1 MPILNFLKKIFTWR
15 PANAPE
21 FCVGQAKFPAPTRNL
36 GGRPSPLQWL
46 RTDYTI
52 RNSEL
57 IFSAVSRIA
66 NTISAIPFRLYKG
79 SAPVR
84 NSLSDLIGFSP
95 NPNMTAS
102 RFFKTMEVC
111 CCVTGNAYALKG
123 FDERGALLR
132 LDVFDPTRVTPIL
145 EQEAGELWYR
155 IRPPN
160 GDEYYVHNFY
170 VIHIPFIS
178 TNGYV
183 GISPVET
190 LMSTLE
196 HNAMIERI
204 SLEQLKKGV
213 SAKIVIEAPANL
225 GEAQRAATIRTLM
238 DTYKQTG
245 GNILL
250 LESGLTAKTLNMS
263 LVDPKLLDA
272 DKLTRGKVAMV
283 YNIPPHMLG
292 DYSGSSFASQEQQM
306 LGFLTQTILSRVTA
320 YEQELTR
327 KCVTRGRRI
336 DGYAVKGN
344 MDAILRADSA
354 TRAEVYQ
361 KAIRGGWMTPNEV
374 RSLYGE
380 PPDESGGRLLVSRDL
395 TTLEWLVGNPDKGN
409 FARTT
414 QNSQQ
419 ASASR
424 EV

>member
-1 MPILNFLKKIFTWR
+1 M
-15 PANAPE
+15 
-21 FCVGQAKFPAPTRNL
+21 
-36 GGRPSPLQWL
+36 
-46 RTDYTI
+46 
-52 RNSEL
+52 
-57 IFSAVSRIA
+57 
-66 NTISAIPFRLYKG
+66 
-79 SAPVR
+79 
-84 NSLSDLIGFSP
+84 
-95 NPNMTAS
+95 
-102 RFFKTMEVC
+102 
-111 CCVTGNAYALKG
+111 
-123 FDERGALLR
+123 
-132 LDVFDPTRVTPIL
+132 
-145 EQEAGELWYR
+145 
-155 IRPPN
+155 
-160 GDEYYVHNFY
+160 
-170 VIHIPFIS
+170 
-178 TNGYV
+178 
-183 GISPVET
+183 
-190 LMSTLE
+190 
-196 HNAMIERI
+196 
-204 SLEQLKKGV
+204 
-213 SAKIVIEAPANL
+213 
-225 GEAQRAATIRTLM
+225 
-238 DTYKQTG
+238 
-245 GNILL
+245 
-250 LESGLTAKTLNMS
+250 NMS

-336 DGYAVKGN
+336 DGYAIKGN

-380 PPDESGGRLLVSRDL
+380 PPDKSGGRLLVSRDL
-395 TTLEWLVGNPDKGN
+395 TTLEWLVENPDKGN